1 MIARSK
7 GHHSAAVSA
16 RRRVFVRPPTA
27 DDRREFLEF
36 TRASRRLHGSWVQG
50 PTDARAFSNYLRRLD
65 GERYVGFLVCLRE
78 TGAIVGCINVSEI
91 IRGRLRSAFLGY
103 SGNIAYAGRG
113 LMTEGLRMVVAHA
126 FTKLKLHRL
135 EANIQPG
142 NLASKALARRCGF
155 QKEGFSPRYLKIGG
169 RWRDHE
175 RWGLTVEDWR
185 QTRLRGD
192 PHKT

>member
-1 MIARSK
+1 MARN
-7 GHHSAAVSA
+7 
-16 RRRVFVRPPTA
+16 R
-27 DDRREFLEF
+27 
-36 TRASRRLHGSWVQG
+36 
-50 PTDARAFSNYLRRLD
+50 
-65 GERYVGFLVCLRE
+65 
-78 TGAIVGCINVSEI
+78 VGCINVSEI